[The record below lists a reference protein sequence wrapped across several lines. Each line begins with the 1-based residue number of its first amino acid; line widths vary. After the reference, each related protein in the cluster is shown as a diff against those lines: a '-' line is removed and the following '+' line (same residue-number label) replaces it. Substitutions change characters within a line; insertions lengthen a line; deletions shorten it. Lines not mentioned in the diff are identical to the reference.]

1 MRRVDGKLNFD
12 ERPNLQLCET
22 GADNWRNKKGP
33 GRLNPFLNEANF
45 IASDGAADVG
55 LITAFVIR
63 EIKQLST
70 V

>member
-1 MRRVDGKLNFD
+1 M
-12 ERPNLQLCET
+12 QLCET

-33 GRLNPFLNEANF
+33 ERLNPFLNEANF

-63 EIKQLST
+63 VI
-70 V
+70 